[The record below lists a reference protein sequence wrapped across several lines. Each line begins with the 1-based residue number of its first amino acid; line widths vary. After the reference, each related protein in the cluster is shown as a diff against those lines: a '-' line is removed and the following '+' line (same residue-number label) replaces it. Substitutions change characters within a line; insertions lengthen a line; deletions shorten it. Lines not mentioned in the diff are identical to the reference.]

1 MLTDY
6 QKELRRAS
14 QKRYAQK
21 NKEKVL
27 AASKKWN
34 DENKEKLNIAS
45 KNYYH
50 RNKDNQEFKENNAK
64 RVREWGKN
72 NPNKVLEQSSRK
84 RASKLNRLPSWLNK
98 ADLFET
104 ECVYIYAKAL
114 SNVGLNYHV
123 DHIIPLRGKQVS
135 GLHLAS
141 NLQVIP
147 AMDNLTK
154 SNKFKEY

>member
-14 QKRYAQK
+14 QKRYADK

-34 DENKEKLNIAS
+34 DENKEKLNIAA

-72 NPNKVLEQSSRK
+72 NPSKVLEQSSRK
-84 RASKLNRLPSWLNK
+84 RASKLNRLPSLGGTACVGPNQTLIMLRTFICPK
-98 ADLFET
+98 A
-104 ECVYIYAKAL
+104 
-114 SNVGLNYHV
+114 
-123 DHIIPLRGKQVS
+123 KQ
-135 GLHLAS
+135 
-141 NLQVIP
+141 
-147 AMDNLTK
+147 
-154 SNKFKEY
+154 

>member
-1 MLTDY
+1 MLTDI

-14 QKRYAQK
+14 QKRYADK
-21 NKEKVL
+21 NKEKVN
-27 AASKKWN
+27 AATRKWN
-34 DENKEKLNIAS
+34 SENKDKLSIAAKKYYEKI
-45 KNYYH
+45 
-50 RNKDNQEFKENNAK
+50 KDTEEFKENNAK
-64 RVREWGKN
+64 RVREWNKN

-84 RASKLNRLPSWLNK
+84 RASKLNRLPSWLSK